1 MSSSSESKSVSIFSD
16 VAAAAVVVD
25 ELLLF
30 GKIVNN
36 FSATAGGVVFS
47 SGTGSSSRGGDVGG
61 SPMKCSVEIR
71 KHDGESLDILGGGV
85 SISRVCENECVTI
98 KRRNET
104 TKKSN
109 QPLFDHSLVFLNRS
123 ANEWELSVEP
133 NVVTASAVVAADCPS
148 GFSFLANQSIN

>member
-1 MSSSSESKSVSIFSD
+1 MSIFSD
-16 VAAAAVVVD
+16 VAAAAVD

-47 SGTGSSSRGGDVGG
+47 SGTGTSSRGGDVGG
-61 SPMKCSVEIR
+61 STMKCSVEIR

-85 SISRVCENECVTI
+85 SISRVCENKCVTI
-98 KRRNET
+98 KRET
-104 TKKSN
+104 KRQKNN
-109 QPLFDHSLVFLNRS
+109 QPLLDHSLVFLNRS
-123 ANEWELSVEP
+123 ANERELSVEP
-133 NVVTASAVVAADCPS
+133 NVVTASAVVAADCQS